1 MFKHILIPTDG
12 SPLAEGAALKAIG
25 LAKALGAKVTAVT
38 VVPRFHLLTYDTG
51 MLEETRDE
59 FDRQCAAH
67 AERNLNAV
75 RQAAAEQGV
84 ACQVQQRQ
92 SDDIHDA
99 ILEVAREKG
108 CDAIAMGSH
117 GRHGIAGI
125 VLGSVTQRVLA
136 HASIPVVVWH

>member
-12 SPLAEGAALKAIG
+12 SPVAEAAARRAIG

-38 VVPRFHLLTYDTG
+38 VVPRFHVFTYHTQA
-51 MLEETRDE
+51 LEDTRDE
-59 FDRQCAAH
+59 YERESAAH
-67 AERNLNAV
+67 AERSLGVV
-75 RQAAAEQGV
+75 RHAAEEQGV
-84 ACQVQQRQ
+84 ACQVQQRR
-92 SDDIHDA
+92 SDDIDQT

-117 GRHGIAGI
+117 GRRGIADAI
-125 VLGSVTQRVLA
+125 LGSVTQRVLA